1 MFTSLWFK
9 LGSLAVIIA
18 AAVTGFFAL
27 RQHFINEGYNEC
39 KSVQKKEVQTVVK
52 IQTKVIHQIEK
63 VYVPQLKIIH
73 EVGKTITKEVP
84 IYVTAKD
91 NGRCTINNGFVRLW
105 NSANRSV
112 PITQSSTDETPS
124 AVVLSDVASE
134 HSREAEL
141 CNATTLQLNAL
152 ITEIEKERA
161 AVSHQN

>member
-1 MFTSLWFK
+1 MLTSLWFK

-18 AAVTGFFAL
+18 AAATGFFVL

-39 KSVQKKEVQTVVK
+39 KATQKKEVQTVAK

-73 EVGKTITKEVP
+73 EVGKTTTKEVP

-91 NGRCTINNGFVRLW
+91 NKRCTINNGFVRLW

-112 PITQSSTDETPS
+112 PITESSTDETPS

-152 ITEIEKERA
+152 ITEIEKEHA